1 VDTDAKIARNEDALW
16 VDMIVHETMGEEA
29 VVETF
34 VTMQSVCSTPGS
46 IPRWLKYQILNA
58 ETVCST
64 AK

>member
-16 VDMIVHETMGEEA
+16 VDMIVHEIMGEEA

-34 VTMQSVCSTPGS
+34 VTMQSVCSIPGS
-46 IPRWLKYQILNA
+46 TSRWPKYQILNA
-58 ETVCST
+58 ETLCSA